1 MLIAQDKQHKV
12 VRKMY
17 SPLDGNNITTFISIK
32 RCLNFWSRSR
42 LTMHGHDVSSYMVVQ
57 GM

>member
-42 LTMHGHDVSSYMVVQ
+42 L
-57 GM
+57 